1 MVIQGIKNVNI
12 LPGKEEMAILWAMKN
27 QIQKDIEGA
36 IQGLNLGDFE
46 LPVISVEEPKSL
58 NFGEYTSNIALVLA
72 GLAKRNPVE
81 LANIL
86 AEALKNDAYT
96 VSAAAPGYLNFRLN
110 DSVLTER
117 LSLILESQGEYGAP
131 EKPGGKKINN
141 EFISANPTGPLHMG
155 NGRGGYF
162 GDSLT
167 RILRKGGHQ
176 VTSEYY
182 VNDGGEQVVKLGH
195 SVLQDDEAVYGGEYI
210 QELHARIGKNG
221 TPESVGQE
229 AANIILEESIKKTV
243 TENMGI
249 TYDAWTSE
257 RALLE
262 SGIVEKALTLLEE
275 RGHTFEADGALWL
288 RTSSFGDDKDRVLKK
303 SDGSYTYFA
312 SDAGHILSYIENGV
326 EVILETFGAD
336 HHGYTKRFEAV
347 ARALGYTGEIHF
359 TLMQLVKLEKDG
371 EPVRMSKRSGNV
383 VGMDDLIA
391 VVGKDVARFFFLLYS
406 PDTHMTFDLGLAEE
420 RSQKNPVFYIQYA
433 HARMASILEKA
444 VEQDLA
450 SAPGGAFTHPK
461 ERDLAREL
469 YFFPEFLERIA
480 NDYAPHR
487 LAQYALA
494 VADLFHSFYG
504 AAQVLDEN
512 NKEQSE
518 HRLALVAATKIVLA
532 ETLRLMGVSA
542 PQKM

>member
-1 MVIQGIKNVNI
+1 MNI

-469 YFFPEFLERIA
+469 YFFPEFLERTA